1 MRDDIA
7 MHTGLAVS
15 GILGRPACPRCGD
28 MLFAAVATEFR
39 GKGRIHN
46 SWICDSCDHEFCTA
60 VQIDGPA
67 K

>member
-1 MRDDIA
+1 MRDNIA

-39 GKGRIHN
+39 GKGRVHN
-46 SWICDSCDHEFCTA
+46 SWICESCEHEFCTA
-60 VQIDGPA
+60 VEIKGPT